1 MNTRIVKHL
10 QINIRDLVPE
20 EIHMKSNIII
30 LIEYKILLSKLNVF
44 IFMIKPQRY
53 YEYKNMHLF
62 SGGFI

>member
-30 LIEYKILLSKLNVF
+30 LIEYKILLSKLNAF

-53 YEYKNMHLF
+53 DEYKKYA
-62 SGGFI
+62 SVIGGFI